1 MNNSS
6 ISPLAAIILTLGLVV
21 GGWFIGRGFEQ
32 ARLGGRTVTVKGVS
46 EREVTA
52 DIALW
57 PIRYQATANQLS
69 TAQQKAEQSR
79 RAVVSF
85 MEKQGVP
92 AENVELQN
100 LQVVD
105 ALANPYRSG
114 PAPESRFIIN
124 HTLMVRSDD
133 PQKILEASRK
143 VGELV
148 DAGVLLGSGD
158 YGPGGPT
165 FLFTKLNDFKPE
177 MIADATAKARE
188 AAEQFA
194 RDSNSRLGGIKTA
207 NQGLFVILPRD
218 QAPGIQEQNQVH
230 KIVRVV
236 STIDYYLRD

>member
-1 MNNSS
+1 MNTPST
-6 ISPLAAIILTLGLVV
+6 SPLTSIILALGLIVS
-21 GGWFIGRGFEQ
+21 GWFIGHGFEQ
-32 ARLGGRTVTVKGVS
+32 SRLGGRTVTVKGVS

-52 DIALW
+52 DVALW
-57 PIRYQATANQLS
+57 PIRYQATANTLDASQR
-69 TAQQKAEQSR
+69 KAEDSR
-79 RAVVSF
+79 RAVVAF
-85 MEKQGVP
+85 LEKQDVP
-92 AENVELQN
+92 AANVELQG
-100 LQVVD
+100 LQVLD

-114 PAPESRFIIN
+114 PPPESRYIIT

-194 RDSNSRLGGIKTA
+194 RDSNSRLGGIRTA

-218 QAPGIQEQNQVH
+218 QAPGIQEESQVQ
-230 KIVRVV
+230 KVVRVV